1 MNITEEVQIDPTV
14 KRRGRKTAK
23 LSGKVDKTVEEET
36 DLTILKDVS
45 EFLNNLAEE
54 RGIFKDDVV
63 HRISLDGGDNS
74 FKIISNTFS
83 KN

>member
-1 MNITEEVQIDPTV
+1 MGTEKV
-14 KRRGRKTAK
+14 KKI
-23 LSGKVDKTVEEET
+23 VEEET

-54 RGIFKDDVV
+54 RGIFKEDVV

-74 FKIISNTFS
+74 FKLISNTFS
-83 KN
+83 KHQDPDITFTGTEQPRNLCSGV